1 MRDCFEKAGKYC
13 FGSEMGDQ
21 EITIE
26 TGSLPAK
33 PGELAGMIIA
43 EQTSILI
50 ILLLQ
55 YTWTIQGFVY
65 VLGFVMQTLF
75 KKRVIAQI
83 NKYWFYQSFNSRW

>member
-43 EQTSILI
+43 EQTPILI

-55 YTWTIQGFVY
+55 YT
-65 VLGFVMQTLF
+65 
-75 KKRVIAQI
+75 
-83 NKYWFYQSFNSRW
+83 